1 MQVHEAGDSA
11 SGEDGLAMDR
21 AAVLDLVAGLVE
33 SLPPEKTEV
42 REFLRARYD
51 AGLAWVW
58 FPVGFGGLGLAS
70 ELQTLADQ
78 AVAAAGGPNTTV
90 GSVGY
95 MMTASAVV
103 TYGTDEQ
110 KRRFLPKIYIHD
122 GDWVQ
127 LFSEPG
133 AGSDL
138 AGLSTRAERD
148 GDEWVVNGQKV
159 WSSGGVHA
167 DWGLLVARTDPAVP
181 KHNGLSVFLV
191 DMHTAGV
198 EARPIRNMVGSGE
211 FAEVFF
217 TDARIPDTM
226 RIGGVNDGW
235 RVALTVLMNERVNFT
250 ADFAGAEAPRPD
262 QPFVE
267 ARRLLEGRAAQD
279 PVRRDRFMR
288 LWVDFEVVRLN
299 NLRAAQRAKAGNPGP
314 EGSIGKVASTELTKR
329 VAGMAMELL
338 GPEGMIL
345 PTRYPLPGEPD
356 PSRSTD
362 DPRFNFLAT
371 PSNTIMG
378 GTSEIQRNNI
388 AERILGLP
396 GDVRVDKGIPWR
408 DVPRST

>member
-1 MQVHEAGDSA
+1 MTATVAEPGDP
-11 SGEDGLAMDR
+11 GP
-21 AAVLDLVAGLVE
+21 VLERVAEL
-33 SLPPEKTEV
+33 LRRHPPETTPE
-42 REFLRARYD
+42 RDFLLARYD

-58 FPVGFGGLGLAS
+58 FPPGYGGLGLPS
-70 ELQTLADQ
+70 ELQT
-78 AVAAAGGPNTTV
+78 AVDRAIATAGGANTTV

-103 TYGTDEQ
+103 TYGTDEL
-110 KRRFLPKIYIHD
+110 KRRFLPKIYTHD

-138 AGLSTRAERD
+138 AGLATRARRD

-167 DWGLLVARTDPAVP
+167 DWGLLVARTDPDVP

-191 DMHTAGV
+191 DMHAPGI

-211 FAEVFF
+211 FSEVFF
-217 TDARIPDTM
+217 ADARVEDSL
-226 RIGGVNDGW
+226 RIGPVNEGW

-250 ADFAGAEAPRPD
+250 ADFAGAQAPRPD
-262 QPFVE
+262 Q
-267 ARRLLEGRAAQD
+267 ALADTLQLLKTRAAGD
-279 PVRRDRFMR
+279 PVRRERFMR
-288 LWVDFEVVRLN
+288 VWVSYEVARLN
-299 NLRAAQRAKAGNPGP
+299 SLRAAQRAKAGNPGP
-314 EGSIGKVASTELTKR
+314 EGSIGKLASTELTKQ
-329 VAGMAMELL
+329 VANVALELL
-338 GPEGMIL
+338 GAEATVL

-356 PSRSTD
+356 PSRSTPD
-362 DPRFNFLAT
+362 LRFNFLAT

-396 GDVRVDKGIPWR
+396 GDIRVDKGIPWK
-408 DVPRST
+408 DVPRSG